1 MYVQRTFRNLYFL
14 SIIQTLHKSFILKI
28 IDKAIYPCLLHKH
41 EFVDNDFWVSKF
53 KLQLYD
59 VIKNR
64 TAESPRFE
72 SVREQCASLIPK
84 ISPRECHWRYTE
96 CYWSYVEFFGT
107 FLLTDSEGGLMTV
120 FYECAYYEDEME
132 ARGHLDIGA
141 RHSGNKEK
149 IFESWIRTFV
159 AVIPELSRILSIH
172 PLVSHLC

>member
-84 ISPRECHWRYTE
+84 ISPR
-96 CYWSYVEFFGT
+96 GK
-107 FLLTDSEGGLMTV
+107 FLDD
-120 FYECAYYEDEME
+120 YD
-132 ARGHLDIGA
+132 
-141 RHSGNKEK
+141 
-149 IFESWIRTFV
+149 
-159 AVIPELSRILSIH
+159 
-172 PLVSHLC
+172 